1 MSHMV
6 RLLPMDISFVV
17 REGETVLD
25 AALNNNIAFPN
36 RCQMGS
42 CAMCHVHVPKSL
54 WRDSLSTRA
63 TIN

>member
-42 CAMCHVHVPKSL
+42 CAMCHVPCACAEKSL
-54 WRDSLSTRA
+54 ERFV
-63 TIN
+63 IK

>member
-42 CAMCHVHVPKSL
+42 CAMCNVQCACAEKSL
-54 WRDSLSTRA
+54 ERFV
-63 TIN
+63 IN

>member
-1 MSHMV
+1 MSYMV

-36 RCQMGS
+36 RC
-42 CAMCHVHVPKSL
+42 
-54 WRDSLSTRA
+54 
-63 TIN
+63 